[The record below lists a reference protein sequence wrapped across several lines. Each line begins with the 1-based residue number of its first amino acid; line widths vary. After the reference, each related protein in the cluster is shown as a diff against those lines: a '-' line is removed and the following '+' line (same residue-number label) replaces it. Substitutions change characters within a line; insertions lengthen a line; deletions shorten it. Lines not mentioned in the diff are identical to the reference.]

1 MKQKMKAINE
11 KKNMN
16 TSELLLSL
24 FNLIA
29 TGEDVE
35 TISKH
40 AQGLISLFEE
50 ILALEADKAKPLL
63 LSHLLDIILE
73 INDQPS

>member
-11 KKNMN
+11 KKKMN
-16 TSELLLSL
+16 TSELLLSII
-24 FNLIA
+24 NLIA

-40 AQGLISLFEE
+40 A
-50 ILALEADKAKPLL
+50 
-63 LSHLLDIILE
+63 
-73 INDQPS
+73 

>member
-11 KKNMN
+11 KKKMN
-16 TSELLLSL
+16 TSELLLSII
-24 FNLIA
+24 NLIA

-40 AQGLISLFEE
+40 AQGLISLFE
-50 ILALEADKAKPLL
+50 
-63 LSHLLDIILE
+63 
-73 INDQPS
+73 